1 MKGSSRGL
9 GTDSMSVLLRP
20 GGLARAARSVTEG
33 VGIALD
39 AIWANKL
46 RSALT
51 VLGVVIGVST
61 VMAMASI
68 VNGIRGQIINT
79 IEVVGPTTIRVL
91 RFFSSTPLNP
101 DALPREVR
109 IRPVLAARE
118 AEAIAALP
126 EISYSAIWVGVLE
139 RLSYGGARTQP
150 TVVYGAD
157 DRFMEILGGGMA
169 GGRLFTPS
177 EVRSGAQVVIVEVEA
192 AERVFGQLNP
202 LGKTMRVGST
212 PFRVVGVYRKPENI
226 FQPPGQEIAA
236 IVPFE
241 AGKRAFRYDE
251 TQSLII
257 LVKPVPGVTVN
268 RAMDLITVQMRRMRG
283 LRPGDPNTFDMI
295 TSDQVLSLFDRL
307 TGVFFLVMIVLS
319 SVALMVGGIGVMA
332 IMLVS
337 VTERT
342 KEIGVRKAMGATRT
356 EILWQ
361 FLVEAA
367 TLTLIGGAIGVFSG
381 LALGQALKSLL
392 RLESGVPVWSAVI
405 ATAVSVA
412 IGLIFGILPANRAAK
427 LDPVEALRY
436 E

>member
-1 MKGSSRGL
+1 MRL
-9 GTDSMSVLLRP
+9 TAL
-20 GGLARAARSVTEG
+20 TEG

-39 AIWANKL
+39 AIRANKL

-51 VLGVVIGVST
+51 ILGVVIGVST

-91 RFFSSTPLNP
+91 RFFSSTPVNP

-109 IRPVLAARE
+109 IRPKLESVE

-126 EISYSAIWVGVLE
+126 EIGYSAIWVAVLE
-139 RLSYGGARTQP
+139 RLGYGSTRTQP

-157 DRFMEILGGGMA
+157 DRFMEILGGGLVE
-169 GGRLFTPS
+169 GRTFTTA
-177 EVRSGAQVVIVEVEA
+177 EVRAGRAVVILELEA
-192 AERVFGQLNP
+192 AERVFGRINP
-202 LGKTMRVGST
+202 LGKLMRVGSN
-212 PFRVVGVYRKPENI
+212 PFTVVGLYRKPENI
-226 FQPPGQEIAA
+226 FQPPGQEISAVVPYEAA
-236 IVPFE
+236 R
-241 AGKRAFRYDE
+241 RAFRYDE
-251 TQSLII
+251 VNSLII
-257 LVKPVPGVTVN
+257 LVKPVAGVTVD
-268 RAMDLITVQMRRMRG
+268 RAMDLITVQLRKMRG
-283 LRPGDPNTFDMI
+283 IRPGEPNTFDMV

-337 VTERT
+337 VTDRT
-342 KEIGVRKAMGATRT
+342 REIGVRMALGATRR
-356 EILWQ
+356 EIQWQ

-367 TLTLIGGAIGVFSG
+367 TLTLIGGVIGVMCG
-381 LALGQALKSLL
+381 LGLGQLLKSLL
-392 RLESGVPVWSAVI
+392 QLESPVPLWSAVL
-405 ATAVSVA
+405 ATTVSVG
-412 IGLIFGILPANRAAK
+412 IGLVFGLMPANRASK

>member
-1 MKGSSRGL
+1 VRLTSL
-9 GTDSMSVLLRP
+9 
-20 GGLARAARSVTEG
+20 TEG
-33 VGIALD
+33 IGIALD

-46 RSALT
+46 RSSLT

-91 RFFSSTPLNP
+91 RFFSTTPVNP

-109 IRPVLAARE
+109 IRPKLEPTE
-118 AEAIAALP
+118 AQALAALP
-126 EISYSAIWVGVLE
+126 EIAYSAIWVGVFE
-139 RLSYGGARTQP
+139 RIAYGAARTQP

-157 DRFMEILGGGMA
+157 DRFMEILGGGMVD
-169 GGRLFTPS
+169 GRTFTTA
-177 EVRSGAQVVIVEVEA
+177 EVRAGRGVVILEVEA
-192 AERVFGQLNP
+192 AQRVFGRVNP
-202 LGKTMRVGST
+202 LGKLMRVGSH
-212 PFRVVGVYRKPENI
+212 PFTVIGLYRKPENI
-226 FQPPGQEIAA
+226 FQPPGQEISA
-236 IVPFE
+236 IVPYE
-241 AGKRAFRYDE
+241 AARRSFRYDDVN
-251 TQSLII
+251 SLII
-257 LVKPVPGVTVN
+257 LVKPVEGVTVD
-268 RAMDLITVQMRRMRG
+268 RAMDLITVQLRRMRG
-283 LRPGDPNTFDMI
+283 LRPGEPNSFDMV
-295 TSDQVLSLFDRL
+295 TSDQVLGLFNRL

-337 VTERT
+337 VTDRT
-342 KEIGVRKAMGATRT
+342 REIGVRMALGATRR

-367 TLTLIGGAIGVFSG
+367 TLTLIGGVIGVTCG
-381 LALGQALKSLL
+381 LGAGQLLKALL
-392 RLESGVPVWSAVI
+392 RLESPAPLWSAAI
-405 ATAVSVA
+405 ATTVSVG
-412 IGLIFGILPANRAAK
+412 IGLVFGLIPANRAAK

>member
-1 MKGSSRGL
+1 MRL
-9 GTDSMSVLLRP
+9 TP
-20 GGLARAARSVTEG
+20 LAEG
-33 VGIALD
+33 IGIALD
-39 AIWANKL
+39 AIRANKL

-51 VLGVVIGVST
+51 ILGVVIGVST

-91 RFFSSTPLNP
+91 RFFSSTPVNP

-109 IRPVLAARE
+109 IRPKLESVE
-118 AEAIAALP
+118 AEALAALP
-126 EISYSAIWVGVLE
+126 EIGYAAIWVGVFE
-139 RLSYGGARTQP
+139 RLEFASGRTQP

-157 DRFMEILGGGMA
+157 ERFMEILGGGMV
-169 GGRLFTPS
+169 GGRTFTTT
-177 EVRSGAQVVIVEVEA
+177 EARAGRNVVILEVEA
-192 AERVFGQLNP
+192 AEQVFGRINP
-202 LGKTMRVGST
+202 LGKLMRVGSH
-212 PFRVVGVYRKPENI
+212 PFTVIGLYKKPENI

-236 IVPFE
+236 IVPYE
-241 AGKRAFRYDE
+241 AARRSFRYDE
-251 TQSLII
+251 VNSLII
-257 LVKPVPGVTVN
+257 LVKPVPGVTVD
-268 RAMDLITVQMRRMRG
+268 RAMDLITVQLRKMRG
-283 LRPGDPNTFDMI
+283 LRPGEPNTFDMV

-337 VTERT
+337 VTDRT
-342 KEIGVRKAMGATRT
+342 REIGVRMALGATRR

-367 TLTLIGGAIGVFSG
+367 TLTLIGGVIGVAAG
-381 LALGQALKSLL
+381 LGLGQLLKALLQ
-392 RLESGVPVWSAVI
+392 LESPVPLWSAAV
-405 ATAVSVA
+405 ATTVSVG
-412 IGLIFGILPANRAAK
+412 IGLVFGLLPANRAAR